1 MVKTMSKGIN
11 RRSINGAIFGYLT
24 IIKLKRLV
32 QTTNLQ
38 AI

>member
-1 MVKTMSKGIN
+1 MVKIMSKEN
-11 RRSINGAIFGYLT
+11 KRRIINGAIFGYLT